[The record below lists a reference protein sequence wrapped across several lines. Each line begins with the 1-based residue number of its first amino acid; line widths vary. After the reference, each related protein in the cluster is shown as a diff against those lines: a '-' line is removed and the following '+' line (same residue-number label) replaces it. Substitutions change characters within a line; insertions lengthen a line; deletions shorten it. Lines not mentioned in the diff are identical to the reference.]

1 MLNLTHPHRVVFIS
15 GIDTDVGKT
24 YATGWYA
31 KQLMQQGINV
41 ITQKFVQTGCQS
53 ISDDIVM
60 HRKLQGI
67 PLQAVDQK
75 GITCPYIFTHPCS
88 PHLAAQLEKET
99 IKEEVIF
106 QSTQQL
112 LQHYDCVL
120 LEGAGG
126 LYVPYNNHRTIID
139 YVQQQQYP
147 LILVTSGKLGSINHT
162 LLSLHACAQRNIPI
176 LSVIYNKYLDHDDRI
191 SQDTPLFLA
200 NYVQQHFPETAF
212 ITMGHLA

>member
-1 MLNLTHPHRVVFIS
+1 MLNTPIHHKVIFIS

-67 PLQAVDQK
+67 PLQDVDK
-75 GITCPYIFTHPCS
+75 EGTTCPYIFKYPCS
-88 PHLAAQLEKET
+88 PHLAAQLEKTT
-99 IKEEVIF
+99 IQEKRIS

-112 LQHYDCVL
+112 LKHYDCVL

-126 LYVPYNNHRTIID
+126 LYVPYSEIRTTID
-139 YVQQQQYP
+139 YVQQQHYP

-176 LSVIYNKYLDHDDRI
+176 LSVIYNKYLDNDSTI
-191 SQDTPLFLA
+191 SQDTSYFLA
-200 NYVQQHFPETAF
+200 NYIQQHFPETTF
-212 ITMGHLA
+212 VTMARLA